1 MPNIN
6 PFHLQISMNVKWSPV
21 FVLMENAETPLAVL
35 NADVTVDL
43 PLILKRGTVQ
53 VSCMDLSLIALIW
66 KRQNWIALKILRMLF
81 YVADIDECR
90 ISPDLCGQGICVN
103 TPGDF
108 ECECFEGYE
117 SGFMMMKNCMG
128 MSFYRHKS
136 YVRFISVK
144 HLGYFKILI
153 VPQFRSLLFLN
164 LIKAHLKTLTWFLP

>member
-1 MPNIN
+1 
-6 PFHLQISMNVKWSPV
+6 MNVKWSPV
-21 FVLMENAETPLAVL
+21 SVLMENAETPLAVL

-53 VSCMDLSLIALIW
+53 VNCMDLSFIALIW
-66 KRQNWIALKILRMLF
+66 KSKNWTTLKILWMLF
-81 YVADIDECR
+81 CIADIDECR

-128 MSFYRHKS
+128 MVFSRHRCAVVS

-144 HLGYFKILI
+144 HLGYFKVLI

-164 LIKAHLKTLTWFLP
+164 LIKAHFKFDLISTLNMSSLVL